1 MAHASSVITRGLGH
15 SGKIPPDRC
24 HFSGTN
30 AKARTPEPRKCSN
43 ARTTPSISIQP
54 PRWRR
59 RASTK
64 GPEPCFAAHHVRVTS
79 RASTYTHVFGFAL
92 AEAEPGAGRARESR
106 SGAARVDASG
116 AIGTRGG
123 AMGTRAMVAGRA
135 RPAGARGAG
144 PGSMRGH
151 QPRERSR
158 ERSSDGEEEE
168 EDAGW
173 CSAETMRLARPRSI
187 SAASRRARARGNGA
201 DVGGWSRGV
210 APRGERSVESRGS
223 PGVAARGRRG
233 ARHGRGR
240 RRGRAGVHV
249 RRARIYRARLRL
261 SLRLRVPQQQAGP
274 VQEVLEPDDAARAKS
289 VEVHRAG
296 VTSLYTQQDALH
308 HLETFR
314 LDRIVH
320 AAARSAFGRAPRPFA
335 VAPTPGPSAEGWK
348 RRPDVTIREEC
359 LSVCK

>member
-1 MAHASSVITRGLGH
+1 MATRPRSSREGWDTRRRSRRIGAT
-15 SGKIPPDRC
+15 S
-24 HFSGTN
+24 
-30 AKARTPEPRKCSN
+30 PEPTRMRARPSRGNVPTRAQPRPSRSNRRDGEDAPRRKDPNRVSP
-43 ARTTPSISIQP
+43 RTTRESRHAH
-54 PRWRR
+54 PRTRTYSYSHSPRR
-59 RASTK
+59 SRGGAS
-64 GPEPCFAAHHVRVTS
+64 
-79 RASTYTHVFGFAL
+79 
-92 AEAEPGAGRARESR
+92 ARESIR
-106 SGAARVDASG
+106 RGARRRERRYRDEGWCDGDSRDGCGAGEAR
-116 AIGTRGG
+116 
-123 AMGTRAMVAGRA
+123 
-135 RPAGARGAG
+135 GARGAG

-187 SAASRRARARGNGA
+187 SASRARARARKRA

-210 APRGERSVESRGS
+210 APRGERSVRSRGS

-320 AAARSAFGRAPRPFA
+320 AAARSAFGRAASFRCGANSRPVRGRVEA
-335 VAPTPGPSAEGWK
+335 TA
-348 RRPDVTIREEC
+348 
-359 LSVCK
+359 